1 MLQAMKPSIRSS
13 LWIRGIPQR
22 KFRRAIRAIR
32 LRTLREI
39 LGRPPRQRPR
49 DRYFHIAD
57 QPLRRQRKTVY
68 GWTMTRLLRQSDHR
82 ATARSKTGVQS
93 GGSRGDEFGC
103 ASARRFDGAARSIP
117 KAARNGFGIRFGRP
131 RPLHLSAS
139 P

>member
-1 MLQAMKPSIRSS
+1 MPRPATPRPQSEPAGDEAAGGLKMLQAMKPSIRSS

-57 QPLRRQRKTVY
+57 QPLRRQRKTVS

-82 ATARSKTGVQS
+82 A
-93 GGSRGDEFGC
+93 
-103 ASARRFDGAARSIP
+103 
-117 KAARNGFGIRFGRP
+117 
-131 RPLHLSAS
+131 
-139 P
+139 